1 VRSYVA
7 KTVYITGGSSGI
19 GLAAAKLFAGAGA
32 NVAIFSRSRQKLDA
46 ALPAIEAARASP
58 EQKFLAVQLDVG
70 NHTEVDAKMAATARS
85 FGVPDVLVNCAG
97 VAWCHYIEQTP
108 YEEFERMMMTDF
120 FGVRNTVTA
129 LVPFMKERGGNIVN
143 VASILG
149 VVGVFGYS
157 AYCPSK
163 FAVIGF
169 SEVLRTEL
177 KKYNIRVSILCPPDT
192 DTPQLV
198 EENRTKP
205 PETRAVSGNAGLM
218 QPEQVAAAM
227 IKGMEQNKLMIVP
240 GFMNRLTWVMKR
252 YWPGFVFSFMDSDVR
267 KAQARMVSGSQGSKG
282 WPQRPPSD
290 SSGQSTGIPEP
301 RDQ

>member
-1 VRSYVA
+1 MKSYSG

-19 GLAAAKLFAGAGA
+19 GLAAAKQFAAAGA
-32 NVAIFSRSRQKLDA
+32 NVAIFSRGRQRLDA
-46 ALPAIEAARASP
+46 ALPLIEAAKTSAG
-58 EQKFLAVQLDVG
+58 QNFLAVQLDVG
-70 NHTEVDAKMAATARS
+70 NHTEVDAKMVETVRS

-97 VAWCHYIEQTP
+97 VAWCHYLEQTP

-120 FGVRNTVTA
+120 FGVRNAVTA

-169 SEVLRTEL
+169 SEVLRAEL
-177 KKYNIRVSILCPPDT
+177 KKYNIRVSVLCPPDT

-205 PETRAVSGNAGLM
+205 PETKAISGNVGLK
-218 QPEQVAAAM
+218 QPEEVAAAM
-227 IKGMEQNKLMIVP
+227 IKGMEQGKLMIVP
-240 GFMNRLTWVMKR
+240 GFMNWLTWTMKR
-252 YWPGFVFSFMDSDVR
+252 LWPGFVFSFMDSDVR
-267 KAQARMVSGSQGSKG
+267 KVQAKMGSGGQGSEG
-282 WPQRPPSD
+282 
-290 SSGQSTGIPEP
+290 SGQHPSTPGP
-301 RDQ
+301 RNP